1 MDLVDEW
8 EEYVQGEGK
17 GRGREGRR
25 KADQARVEDLFRV
38 GRVET
43 FLNTSMITA
52 QSYIVVI
59 VVETS

>member
-1 MDLVDEW
+1 M
-8 EEYVQGEGK
+8 EEYVQGEGLEGGKK
-17 GRGREGRR
+17 G